1 MFSEAID
8 LLVSL
13 QRAERLPHFI
23 DDKTKNYVN
32 FKQVRDTFNNF
43 YELNLSKYGVYLSLI

>member
-32 FKQVRDTFNNF
+32 FKQVRDSFNNF
-43 YELNLSKYGVYLSLI
+43 YELNLSKNGFYLSLI